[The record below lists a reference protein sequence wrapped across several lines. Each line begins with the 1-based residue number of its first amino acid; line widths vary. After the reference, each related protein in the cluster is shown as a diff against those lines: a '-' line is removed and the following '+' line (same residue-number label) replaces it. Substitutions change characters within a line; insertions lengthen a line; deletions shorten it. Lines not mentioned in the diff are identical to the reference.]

1 MKRQYEIKF
10 PPSEVAAMLGQS
22 EAYFDLDDGTGGSRV
37 RFHDY
42 EVIFTHPGLYEQ
54 LFHRHLRCA
63 SPRTVV
69 GLLEHVLSGLGETF
83 DALRVLDLG
92 AGNGMVGAELISRGV
107 ERVVG
112 VDILREA
119 RAAAE
124 RDRPGVYDA
133 YFVADLA
140 NLSPETE
147 LELSRFSCN
156 ALVSI
161 AALGFGDIPP
171 AVFQKAVS
179 LTTPKAWLAFN
190 LKDSFFSNDDHTGF
204 ASLIKR
210 LITDGQIEVFHL
222 ERYRHRLSVAGEPL
236 YYYAFICRKR

>member
-1 MKRQYEIKF
+1 MKRQYGIRF
-10 PPSEVAAMLGQS
+10 PHSDVAAMLGQS
-22 EAYFDLDDGTGGSRV
+22 EAYFELDDGAGGSRI

-42 EVIFTHPGLYEQ
+42 DVIFTHPGLYEQ

-69 GLLEHVLSGLGETF
+69 GLLEQVMMGLGESF
-83 DALRVLDLG
+83 DSLKVLDLG
-92 AGNGMVGAELISRGV
+92 AGNGMVGAELIGRGV
-107 ERVVG
+107 DRVVG
-112 VDILREA
+112 IDILSEA

-140 NLSPETE
+140 NLSIETE
-147 LELSRFSCN
+147 LELRRFSCN
-156 ALVSI
+156 ALVTI

-171 AVFQKAVS
+171 AVFLKALS

-190 LKDSFFSNDDHTGF
+190 LKDSFFSSDDQTGF
-204 ASLIKR
+204 AALIKR
-210 LITDGQIEVFHL
+210 LITDGEIEVFHL